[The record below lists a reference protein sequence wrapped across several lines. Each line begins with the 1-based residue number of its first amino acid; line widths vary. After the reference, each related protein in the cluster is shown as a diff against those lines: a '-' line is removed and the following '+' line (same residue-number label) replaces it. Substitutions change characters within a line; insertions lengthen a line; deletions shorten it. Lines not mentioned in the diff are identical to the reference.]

1 MKRPRMQKTSPPDGA
16 PALEAALA
24 GGIFAVL
31 ERQALRNGSRVAI
44 RTSGGEATFAEL
56 YAGCRRALDRLR
68 RLAGRPVGLAMEPS
82 AAWVWMAGA
91 LAQLRA
97 HLFLLSPDLD
107 RARREELAVQFSIQ
121 AMAGPDGE
129 IRDLA
134 GAGDGSEA
142 GAQDGSEAGPA
153 GVTLFTSGSTGTPKA
168 VTHSWAGLMRPVR
181 QRPELE
187 GGRWLLT
194 YPVRFYAGL
203 QVLLQSLASG
213 GTLTVADRRSAGG
226 VCRQIRAEGI
236 QYVPATPSFW
246 RWLLA
251 FGDREALEESAVRQI
266 SLGGEPVSDELLGAL
281 GAVFPAARIVH
292 IYATSE
298 LGRCFA
304 VDDGRAGFPA
314 SYLARCPEPGTSL
327 RIVEGELQVRSE
339 NAMQGYETAGRSWEG
354 SRWLATGDLVEVAD
368 GRVRFGGRQSE
379 IINVGGHKVSPV
391 EVESALRRVPGIA
404 DLCVYPVASSLA
416 GQMVAADLVLAP
428 GSRPEEARQAIARE
442 CATRLASSQRPR
454 ILRFVDRLAVLESGK
469 LDRRAQPGSAA

>member
-1 MKRPRMQKTSPPDGA
+1 MQKTSPPDGA

-129 IRDLA
+129 IRDLS
-134 GAGDGSEA
+134 GAEDGS
-142 GAQDGSEAGPA
+142 QAGPA

-314 SYLARCPEPGTSL
+314 SYLTRCPEPGTSL

-442 CATRLASSQRPR
+442 CATRLASCQRPR

>member
-1 MKRPRMQKTSPPDGA
+1 MQKTSPPDDA

-56 YAGCRRALDRLR
+56 YAGCRRALDRMR
-68 RLAGRPVGLAMEPS
+68 RFAGRPVGLAMEPS

-107 RARREELAVQFSIQ
+107 RARREELAMQFSIQ

-134 GAGDGSEA
+134 GAEGGSEA
-142 GAQDGSEAGPA
+142 GAADGSEAGPA

-203 QVLLQSLASG
+203 QVLVQSLASG

-368 GRVRFGGRQSE
+368 GRVRFGGRKSE

-442 CATRLASSQRPR
+442 CAARLASCQRPR

>member
-1 MKRPRMQKTSPPDGA
+1 MQTSPPDGA

-31 ERQALRNGSRVAI
+31 EREALRNGSRVAI
-44 RTSGGEATFAEL
+44 RTSGGEATFEEL

-82 AAWVWMAGA
+82 AAWVWMAAA
-91 LAQLRA
+91 LARLRA

-107 RARREELAVQFSIQ
+107 AARREELAAQFSIQ
-121 AMAGPDGE
+121 AMAGSDGE

-134 GAGDGSEA
+134 GAE
-142 GAQDGSEAGPA
+142 DGSEAGPA

-181 QRPELE
+181 QRSELE

-203 QVLLQSLASG
+203 QVLVQSLASG

-314 SYLARCPEPGTSL
+314 SYLTRCPEPGTSL

-442 CATRLASSQRPR
+442 CATRLASCQRPR